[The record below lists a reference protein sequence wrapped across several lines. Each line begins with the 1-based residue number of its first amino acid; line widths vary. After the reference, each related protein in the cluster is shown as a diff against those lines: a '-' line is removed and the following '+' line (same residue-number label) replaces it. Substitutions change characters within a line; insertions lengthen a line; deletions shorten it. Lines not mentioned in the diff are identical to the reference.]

1 MSILVMGIARIV
13 MDKKWHKMIQNTIL
27 RIKDNKIKKIKTKM
41 KICKKKLEQ
50 KGLLLFVQ
58 VFAFNQTDSKDL
70 HTLHLLVHQN
80 VDVGLW

>member
-1 MSILVMGIARIV
+1 MSILVMEIARIV
-13 MDKKWHKMIQNTIL
+13 MEKKWQKMIQNTIL
-27 RIKDNKIKKIKTKM
+27 RIKDKKIKKIKTKM